1 MSDLSRSLTVYLLL
15 RANRSQSLNIWAIL
29 SNRAKSER
37 ANSQPWFWCGD
48 VLKDPV
54 GACNASLMV
63 CFSTCRVI
71 NWSGAAP
78 AMSPIK
84 GCCTSR
90 AEINEGASLAMS
102 QSKGAALAESQ
113 SMWMLLQLCHH
124 QRVLHQQSRN
134 QCGCYSSNVTRV
146 LHQQCLSLRRC
157 ETRKFT
163 TAVNAAPTAS
173 PSSWI
178 MYQQSS
184 HLRGCCV
191 WFWISSVTY
200 CICTVVQESYENW
213 KQRRLDQLCHLNRG
227 KLWQLLVLGRQHRG
241 YMLHQQSSSLN

>member
-1 MSDLSRSLTVYLLL
+1 M
-15 RANRSQSLNIWAIL
+15 

-78 AMSPIK
+78 AMSP
-84 GCCTSR
+84 
-90 AEINEGASLAMS
+90 L
-102 QSKGAALAESQ
+102 KGAAPAESQ

-124 QRVLHQQSRN
+124 QMVLHQQSRN

-146 LHQQCLSLRRC
+146 LHQPCLSLRRC
-157 ETRKFT
+157 ATRKFT
-163 TAVNAAPTAS
+163 TAANAAPTAS

-178 MYQQSS
+178 MCQQSI

-191 WFWISSVTY
+191 WF
-200 CICTVVQESYENW
+200 
-213 KQRRLDQLCHLNRG
+213 
-227 KLWQLLVLGRQHRG
+227 
-241 YMLHQQSSSLN
+241 